1 MEENETSHAARTE
14 KTRNVVILLEETNS
28 YIASA
33 KERMN
38 DVIET
43 FINQA
48 QNSIKINDFSQ
59 IFKTV
64 NVWVKLRPRKLS
76 QYAEII
82 AERSTTEKLFVRY
95 TDQDFISNVKEVL
108 HENRLKIISTD
119 HNIIECKMPKPND
132 QDIDIAVQK
141 IKVLGNTARNSLAQV
156 KADSIQRLQAALK
169 NEYIEARDVKQ
180 AIDSIEL
187 IEQKF
192 VAVLNFTRME
202 HEKNLAGK
210 FFKYENDEAKDLHRA
225 MLKRIKKD
233 NHVTI

>member
-1 MEENETSHAARTE
+1 LEDNETSQAARSE
-14 KTRNVVILLEETNS
+14 EPRNVVILLEETNS

-43 FINQA
+43 FISQA

-82 AERSTTEKLFVRY
+82 SERSTTEKLFVRY
-95 TDQDFISNVKEVL
+95 TNQDFISNVKEVL
-108 HENRLKIISTD
+108 HEHRLKIISTD
-119 HNIIECKMPKPND
+119 NNIIECKMPKPND

-192 VAVLNFTRME
+192 IAVLNFTRME

-225 MLKRIKKD
+225 MLKRINKD
-233 NHVTI
+233 KHVTI